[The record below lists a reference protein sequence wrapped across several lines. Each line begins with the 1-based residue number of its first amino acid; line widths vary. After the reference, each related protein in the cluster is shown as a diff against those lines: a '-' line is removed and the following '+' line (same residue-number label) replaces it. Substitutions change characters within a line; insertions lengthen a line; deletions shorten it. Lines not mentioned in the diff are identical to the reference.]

1 MNRRRSPRLRS
12 IRNRLSLVVCC
23 AFLLAAT
30 SIAVE
35 TASGTTVAVSKR
47 LTTDVHV
54 VDGYISPAPPEP
66 AGSSAPYL
74 DSTRSVQERLVKLG
88 YLARAGVDGI
98 QGPDTETA
106 VVAFQKWEG
115 LPRTGVVDSR
125 TRLALARA
133 ARPMPIGDKGDG
145 RRVEIL
151 IDRQLLLAIQGD
163 RVVRAVDV
171 STGKPSTPTP
181 VGSFDVYAKYPRWW
195 STPFSEWLLW
205 AAPFNGGVAIHQF
218 PSVPNHAASHGCV
231 RVPKYEAPWVYRF
244 LSVDTPVRVLASS
257 R

>member
-1 MNRRRSPRLRS
+1 MNQRRSPRLGSMR
-12 IRNRLSLVVCC
+12 RCLSVVACC
-23 AFLLAAT
+23 FLLLAAT

-35 TASGTTVAVSKR
+35 TASGTNVGVPKPPTSGIHAVSGFIAR
-47 LTTDVHV
+47 Q
-54 VDGYISPAPPEP
+54 AAA
-66 AGSSAPYL
+66 AGSSVAPL
-74 DSTRSVQERLVKLG
+74 DSTRSVQERLAKLG
-88 YLARAGVDGI
+88 YLGPSGVDGI
-98 QGPDTETA
+98 EGPNTETA
-106 VVAFQKWEG
+106 LVAFQKWEG

-125 TRLALARA
+125 TRSALERA
-133 ARPMPIGDKGDG
+133 ARPAPVGDEGKG

-163 RVVRAVDV
+163 RVVRTVDV

-218 PSVPNHAASHGCV
+218 PSVPTYAASHGCV
-231 RVPKYEAPWVYRF
+231 RVPSGEAPWVYGF